1 MELPLQD
8 SEVERFLKVNE
19 SKDIFEKFGETDKK
33 IEIEI
38 AGNLYLIQH
47 EEKKTFKCTLCDAYF
62 SLKTNLSKHIKSV
75 HEKKKPFNC
84 IICDANFASK
94 QSMKSHS
101 KSVHEGEKPFKCN
114 ICDSIFA
121 RNHHLKRHV
130 EYVHEKK
137 NPLKLDI
144 KSEIDEN
151 TRNSIM
157 ENSNIENMLLSD
169 SEAIVIPKEEK
180 FELDES
186 SDDNFVEVHESKK
199 EKVGALDVKSEL
211 LQSELEIGK
220 DPIDV
225 SLNSNKKRY
234 KCNIC
239 DANFA
244 SKQGMNF
251 HVESFH
257 NGQKPFKCNICDS
270 IFTRK
275 QSMKKHVEA
284 VHEGK
289 KPFKCNICDYS
300 FAQK

>member
-19 SKDIFEKFGETDKK
+19 SKDIFEKFGETDTK

-47 EEKKTFKCTLCDAYF
+47 EEKKTFKCTLCEACF

-75 HEKKKPFNC
+75 HEKRKPFNC

-114 ICDSIFA
+114 ICDSSFARKQHLKGHIQSVHEKIKPGKCNICDANFASKEGLIRHIESIHYGKKPFKCNACDSIFA

-151 TRNSIM
+151 STKSILV
-157 ENSNIENMLLSD
+157 NSNIENMLLSD
-169 SEAIVIPKEEK
+169 SEAILIPKEEN
-180 FELDES
+180 FELNES

-199 EKVGALDVKSEL
+199 EKLEELEVKSEL
-211 LQSELEIGK
+211 LQSEFEFGK
-220 DPIDV
+220 DPLYV
-225 SLNSNKKRY
+225 SSNSNKKHY
-234 KCNIC
+234 
-239 DANFA
+239 
-244 SKQGMNF
+244 
-251 HVESFH
+251 
-257 NGQKPFKCNICDS
+257 
-270 IFTRK
+270 
-275 QSMKKHVEA
+275 
-284 VHEGK
+284 
-289 KPFKCNICDYS
+289 
-300 FAQK
+300 